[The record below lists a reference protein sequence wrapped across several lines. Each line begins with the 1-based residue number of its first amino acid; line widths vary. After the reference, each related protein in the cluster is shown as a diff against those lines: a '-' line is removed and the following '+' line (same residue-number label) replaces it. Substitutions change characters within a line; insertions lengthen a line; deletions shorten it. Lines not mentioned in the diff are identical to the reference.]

1 MLIYLNSEFL
11 KAENSQICHNFK
23 ILKEWL
29 NICKFAS
36 FEEAYLSLKC
46 WFFRHLA
53 TKKALLVSAYSRIKS
68 ILKSRF
74 LVQNEEDKL
83 LHQLSWRRVWVV
95 QTLAFGIYFAYLT
108 YNL

>member
-46 WFFRHLA
+46 
-53 TKKALLVSAYSRIKS
+53 
-68 ILKSRF
+68 
-74 LVQNEEDKL
+74 
-83 LHQLSWRRVWVV
+83 
-95 QTLAFGIYFAYLT
+95 
-108 YNL
+108 